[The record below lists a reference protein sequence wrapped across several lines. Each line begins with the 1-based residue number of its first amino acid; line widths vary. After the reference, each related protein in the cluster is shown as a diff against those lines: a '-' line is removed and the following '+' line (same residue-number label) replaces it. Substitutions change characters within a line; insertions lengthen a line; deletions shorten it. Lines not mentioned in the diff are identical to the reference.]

1 MMDLQPSSFHQSSAN
16 LSNNL
21 AECAVCHQ
29 PIPKGRVH
37 YGGVSCYSCRAF
49 FRRNTQRDELPTCK
63 NGSSCRVTYQD
74 RKQCSACR
82 YTKCLTIGMR
92 PELVLDAS
100 GKQERFKKYL
110 RKKNEERM
118 KAEELDLGEA
128 TKPMPPLQPIPGV
141 GYPLN
146 VLLQQMQPF
155 YPEPQ
160 TSFPSHVNAP
170 QLPNLPLP
178 FRFPISPGT
187 KQVDS
192 SRISS
197 PPPASPRPVDLTSH
211 PLNRSSVTS
220 PSISSPVK
228 YMPSYQS
235 REEIEEFAKSAQ
247 LPALT
252 KLHRSS
258 VIANPGPPKK
268 VYEEEAGSDVA
279 ERESSSERDEASS
292 SKRRYWPLHP
302 LLENSLPLH
311 VEIKVE
317 PEQEQEQ
324 EPVTEE
330 SLLHKYCHKKFQ
342 KAKTFSSDL
351 RPPAENSEGEN
362 RKRRSVIVQAPSS
375 KKPCSQDLRSFRI
388 SKPNPVEEVD
398 QEQEQEVVRANQQ
411 QGEED
416 EEKEG
421 SPVDLSRSSPTFQQ
435 GSWPSPRQQQSSEHL
450 SDQEVPT
457 A

>member
-1 MMDLQPSSFHQSSAN
+1 
-16 LSNNL
+16 
-21 AECAVCHQ
+21 
-29 PIPKGRVH
+29 
-37 YGGVSCYSCRAF
+37 
-49 FRRNTQRDELPTCK
+49 
-63 NGSSCRVTYQD
+63 
-74 RKQCSACR
+74 
-82 YTKCLTIGMR
+82 MR
-92 PELVLDAS
+92 PELVLDAN

-118 KAEELDLGEA
+118 KAEELSNELGET

-160 TSFPSHVNAP
+160 TSFPSHVSPP
-170 QLPNLPLP
+170 QLPLP
-178 FRFPISPGT
+178 FRFPMSGT

-197 PPPASPRPVDLTSH
+197 PPPESPRPVDLTSH
-211 PLNRSSVTS
+211 PLNRTSVTS
-220 PSISSPVK
+220 PSISSQVK
-228 YMPSYQS
+228 YMPSYEEATKS
-235 REEIEEFAKSAQ
+235 REQMEEFAKSAQ

-258 VIANPGPPKK
+258 VIANPGPVKK
-268 VYEEEAGSDVA
+268 VYDEGSDVV

-351 RPPAENSEGEN
+351 RPPADITEGEN

-388 SKPNPVEEVD
+388 SKPNPVEEAEQQEQKRDFVEESKVVTAGSSQ
-398 QEQEQEVVRANQQ
+398 QEQEK
-411 QGEED
+411 
-416 EEKEG
+416 EKEG
-421 SPVDLSRSSPTFQQ
+421 FPVDLSRSSPTFQQ
-435 GSWPSPRQQQSSEHL
+435 GSWPSPRQQSTEHL

-457 A
+457 FQ

>member
-1 MMDLQPSSFHQSSAN
+1 MERLKPSLIN
-16 LSNNL
+16 MN
-21 AECAVCHQ
+21 
-29 PIPKGRVH
+29 I
-37 YGGVSCYSCRAF
+37 
-49 FRRNTQRDELPTCK
+49 
-63 NGSSCRVTYQD
+63 
-74 RKQCSACR
+74 CS
-82 YTKCLTIGMR
+82 IGMR
-92 PELVLDAS
+92 LELVLDAN

-110 RKKNEERM
+110 RKKNKERM
-118 KAEELDLGEA
+118 KERMKELSNELRET
-128 TKPMPPLQPIPGV
+128 TKPKPPLQPIPGV

-146 VLLQQMQPF
+146 VLLMLPF

-160 TSFPSHVNAP
+160 TSFPSHVNPP

-178 FRFPISPGT
+178 FRFPMAGT
-187 KQVDS
+187 KHVDS

-197 PPPASPRPVDLTSH
+197 PPPESPRPVDLTSH
-211 PLNRSSVTS
+211 PLNRTSVTS
-220 PSISSPVK
+220 PGISSQVK
-228 YMPSYQS
+228 YMPSYEEATKS
-235 REEIEEFAKSAQ
+235 REQMEEFAKSAQ
-247 LPALT
+247 LPTLT

-258 VIANPGPPKK
+258 VIANPGPAKK
-268 VYEEEAGSDVA
+268 VYDEEAGSDVV

-317 PEQEQEQ
+317 PDQEQEQ

-388 SKPNPVEEVD
+388 SKPTPVEEAEQ
-398 QEQEQEVVRANQQ
+398 QEQERDFVEGSKVATTGATQEEQ
-411 QGEED
+411 EEE

-421 SPVDLSRSSPTFQQ
+421 FPVDLSRSSPTFQQ
-435 GSWPSPRQQQSSEHL
+435 GSWPSPR
-450 SDQEVPT
+450 
-457 A
+457 

>member
-1 MMDLQPSSFHQSSAN
+1 
-16 LSNNL
+16 
-21 AECAVCHQ
+21 
-29 PIPKGRVH
+29 
-37 YGGVSCYSCRAF
+37 
-49 FRRNTQRDELPTCK
+49 
-63 NGSSCRVTYQD
+63 
-74 RKQCSACR
+74 
-82 YTKCLTIGMR
+82 MR
-92 PELVLDAS
+92 PELVLDAN

-110 RKKNEERM
+110 RKKNEERQ
-118 KAEELDLGEA
+118 KAEELSNEET

-146 VLLQQMQPF
+146 VLLHQMQPF
-155 YPEPQ
+155 NPEPQ
-160 TSFPSHVNAP
+160 TSFPS
-170 QLPNLPLP
+170 QLPNLPL
-178 FRFPISPGT
+178 
-187 KQVDS
+187 
-192 SRISS
+192 
-197 PPPASPRPVDLTSH
+197 
-211 PLNRSSVTS
+211 TS

-228 YMPSYQS
+228 YIQSY
-235 REEIEEFAKSAQ
+235 REATKMEEDFSKTAQ

-258 VIANPGPPKK
+258 VIANPGPAKK
-268 VYEEEAGSDVA
+268 VYQEEVV

-302 LLENSLPLH
+302 LLENTLPLH

-317 PEQEQEQ
+317 PDQDQEQDQEQEL
-324 EPVTEE
+324 VTEE

-351 RPPAENSEGEN
+351 PRPVAENSNEGEN

-388 SKPNPVEEVD
+388 SKPNNPVEEE
-398 QEQEQEVVRANQQ
+398 QEQEQESKVAVAKPQQ
-411 QGEED
+411 QVEED
-416 EEKEG
+416 EEEG
-421 SPVDLSRSSPTFQQ
+421 APVDLSCSSPTFQQ
-435 GSWPSPRQQQSSEHL
+435 ASWPSPRRRQSSDLHMSDQEKLHM

>member
-1 MMDLQPSSFHQSSAN
+1 MDLQPSSLHQSTS
-16 LSNNL
+16 NL

-49 FRRNTQRDELPTCK
+49 FRRNTQREELPTCK
-63 NGSSCRVTYQD
+63 NGSNCRVTYQD

-92 PELVLDAS
+92 PELVLDAN

-118 KAEELDLGEA
+118 KAEELSNELGET

-160 TSFPSHVNAP
+160 TSFPSHVNPP

-178 FRFPISPGT
+178 FRFPMSGT
-187 KQVDS
+187 KHVDS

-197 PPPASPRPVDLTSH
+197 PPPESPRPVDLTSH
-211 PLNRSSVTS
+211 PLNRTSVTS
-220 PSISSPVK
+220 PGISSQVK
-228 YMPSYQS
+228 YMPSYEEATKS
-235 REEIEEFAKSAQ
+235 REHMEEFAKSAQ
-247 LPALT
+247 LPSLT

-258 VIANPGPPKK
+258 VIANPGPAKK
-268 VYEEEAGSDVA
+268 VYDEEAGSDVV

-317 PEQEQEQ
+317 PDQEQEQ

-388 SKPNPVEEVD
+388 SKPTPVEEAEQ
-398 QEQEQEVVRANQQ
+398 QEQERDFVEGSKVATTGATQE
-411 QGEED
+411 EEEE

-421 SPVDLSRSSPTFQQ
+421 FPVDLSRSSPTFQQ
-435 GSWPSPRQQQSSEHL
+435 GSWPSPR
-450 SDQEVPT
+450 
-457 A
+457 

>member
-1 MMDLQPSSFHQSSAN
+1 
-16 LSNNL
+16 
-21 AECAVCHQ
+21 
-29 PIPKGRVH
+29 
-37 YGGVSCYSCRAF
+37 
-49 FRRNTQRDELPTCK
+49 
-63 NGSSCRVTYQD
+63 
-74 RKQCSACR
+74 
-82 YTKCLTIGMR
+82 MR
-92 PELVLDAS
+92 PELVLDAN

-110 RKKNEERM
+110 RKKNEERQ
-118 KAEELDLGEA
+118 KAEELSNEET

-146 VLLQQMQPF
+146 VLLHQMQPF

-160 TSFPSHVNAP
+160 TSFPS

-178 FRFPISPGT
+178 FRFPIS
-187 KQVDS
+187 KQVDAG
-192 SRISS
+192 SRIPS

-211 PLNRSSVTS
+211 PLNRGSCLTS

-228 YMPSYQS
+228 YIQSY
-235 REEIEEFAKSAQ
+235 REATKMEEDFAKTAQ

-258 VIANPGPPKK
+258 VIANPGPAKK
-268 VYEEEAGSDVA
+268 VYQEEIGADLV

-302 LLENSLPLH
+302 LLENTLPLH

-317 PEQEQEQ
+317 PDQDQEQDQDQ
-324 EPVTEE
+324 ELVTEE

-351 RPPAENSEGEN
+351 PRPVAENCNEGEN

-388 SKPNPVEEVD
+388 SKPNNSVEE
-398 QEQEQEVVRANQQ
+398 QEQEQESKVAVANHHQHV
-411 QGEED
+411 EED
-416 EEKEG
+416 EEEG
-421 SPVDLSRSSPTFQQ
+421 SPVDLSCSSPTFQQ
-435 GSWPSPRQQQSSEHL
+435 ASWPSPRRRQSSDLHMSDQEKLHM

>member
-1 MMDLQPSSFHQSSAN
+1 
-16 LSNNL
+16 
-21 AECAVCHQ
+21 
-29 PIPKGRVH
+29 
-37 YGGVSCYSCRAF
+37 
-49 FRRNTQRDELPTCK
+49 
-63 NGSSCRVTYQD
+63 
-74 RKQCSACR
+74 
-82 YTKCLTIGMR
+82 MR
-92 PELVLDAS
+92 PELVLDAN

-118 KAEELDLGEA
+118 KAEELSKEVGGEP

-160 TSFPSHVNAP
+160 TSFPSHVNNP
-170 QLPNLPLP
+170 TQLPNIPLS
-178 FRFPISPGT
+178 FRFPISSGA
-187 KQVDS
+187 KLVDS
-192 SRISS
+192 SRIPS
-197 PPPASPRPVDLTSH
+197 PPPTSPRPVDLTSH

-220 PSISSPVK
+220 PGISSPVK
-228 YMPSYQS
+228 YMPLYREGTGES
-235 REEIEEFAKSAQ
+235 REDMEEFAKSAQ

-258 VIANPGPPKK
+258 VIANPGPHKK
-268 VYEEEAGSDVA
+268 VYEEEAGADVV
-279 ERESSSERDEASS
+279 ERELSSERDEASS

-317 PEQEQEQ
+317 PEQEQEPEQ

-388 SKPNPVEEVD
+388 SKPNPVEEHEQQEERDFVEVGRAKD
-398 QEQEQEVVRANQQ
+398 QQEQEQ
-411 QGEED
+411 GEGEK
-416 EEKEG
+416 EKEG
-421 SPVDLSRSSPTFQQ
+421 SPVDLSCSSPTFQH
-435 GSWPSPRQQQSSEHL
+435 GSWPSPR
-450 SDQEVPT
+450 
-457 A
+457 

>member
-1 MMDLQPSSFHQSSAN
+1 
-16 LSNNL
+16 
-21 AECAVCHQ
+21 
-29 PIPKGRVH
+29 
-37 YGGVSCYSCRAF
+37 
-49 FRRNTQRDELPTCK
+49 
-63 NGSSCRVTYQD
+63 
-74 RKQCSACR
+74 
-82 YTKCLTIGMR
+82 MR
-92 PELVLDAS
+92 PELVLDAN

-118 KAEELDLGEA
+118 KAEELSKEVGGEP

-160 TSFPSHVNAP
+160 TSFPSHVNNPP
-170 QLPNLPLP
+170 QLPNIPLS
-178 FRFPISPGT
+178 FRFPISSGA
-187 KQVDS
+187 KLVDS
-192 SRISS
+192 SRIPS
-197 PPPASPRPVDLTSH
+197 PPPTSPRPVDLTSH

-220 PSISSPVK
+220 PGISSPVK
-228 YMPSYQS
+228 YMPLYREGES
-235 REEIEEFAKSAQ
+235 REDMEEFAKSAQ

-258 VIANPGPPKK
+258 VIANPGPHKK
-268 VYEEEAGSDVA
+268 VYKEEAGADVV
-279 ERESSSERDEASS
+279 ERELSSERDEASS

-317 PEQEQEQ
+317 PEQEQEAEQ

-388 SKPNPVEEVD
+388 SKPNPVEEQEQQEERDLVEAGRANQ
-398 QEQEQEVVRANQQ
+398 QEQEQE
-411 QGEED
+411 QGE

-421 SPVDLSRSSPTFQQ
+421 SAVDLSCSSPTFQH
-435 GSWPSPRQQQSSEHL
+435 GSWPSPR
-450 SDQEVPT
+450 
-457 A
+457 

>member
-1 MMDLQPSSFHQSSAN
+1 
-16 LSNNL
+16 
-21 AECAVCHQ
+21 
-29 PIPKGRVH
+29 
-37 YGGVSCYSCRAF
+37 
-49 FRRNTQRDELPTCK
+49 
-63 NGSSCRVTYQD
+63 
-74 RKQCSACR
+74 
-82 YTKCLTIGMR
+82 MR
-92 PELVLDAS
+92 PELVLDAN

-118 KAEELDLGEA
+118 KAEELSNEET

-160 TSFPSHVNAP
+160 TSFPS
-170 QLPNLPLP
+170 QLPNLPIP
-178 FRFPISPGT
+178 FRFPIA
-187 KQVDS
+187 KQVDGGN
-192 SRISS
+192 RIPS

-211 PLNRSSVTS
+211 PLNRGSSVTS

-228 YMPSYQS
+228 YIQSY
-235 REEIEEFAKSAQ
+235 REATKMEEDFAKTAQ

-258 VIANPGPPKK
+258 VIANPGLPKK
-268 VYEEEAGSDVA
+268 VYQEEVGADLV

-317 PEQEQEQ
+317 PDQEQEQEQ
-324 EPVTEE
+324 EQELVTEE

-351 RPPAENSEGEN
+351 RPPVVDNCNEGEN

-388 SKPNPVEEVD
+388 SKPSNPVEEQ
-398 QEQEQEVVRANQQ
+398 QEQQESKVAGAKQQEQVK
-411 QGEED
+411 ED
-416 EEKEG
+416 EEEG
-421 SPVDLSRSSPTFQQ
+421 SPVDLSCSSPTFQQ
-435 GSWPSPRQQQSSEHL
+435 ASWPSPR
-450 SDQEVPT
+450 
-457 A
+457 